1 MTDNHV
7 AELNAALA
15 AAQGEFPPIPKDKTV
30 KTASYE
36 FSYASLDTII
46 DKCRPALAKNG
57 LAIVQLLED
66 TGTGPALRTELRHAS
81 GASVGSSFPLTRVP
95 ESPQQLGS
103 LLTYLRRYAL
113 TALLGVAA
121 EEDDDGAHAAQP
133 AAPAKTAAKP
143 RMVTAAQHGK
153 IAALIKSLDEA
164 QTAAPAEYASAD
176 SWVDVLKQAL
186 HHRYEVSS
194 RKELTAQQASDLID
208 WLEEQAI
215 PF

>member
-30 KTASYE
+30 KTANYE
-36 FSYASLDTII
+36 FQYASLDTII
-46 DKCRPALAKNG
+46 AALRPSLAKNG
-57 LAIVQLLED
+57 LSIVQLLED

-121 EEDDDGAHAAQP
+121 EEDDDGAQAAQP
-133 AAPAKTAAKP
+133 EPTKPSPKP

-153 IAALIKSLDEA
+153 IAALIKSLDET
-164 QTAAPAEYASAD
+164 QTTPPTEYADAD
-176 SWVDVLKQAL
+176 SWVMVLKQAL
-186 HHRYEVSS
+186 NHRYEVAS
-194 RKELTAQQASDLID
+194 RKELTAAQASDLID

-215 PF
+215 TF